1 MLLFKYLWIV
11 ILVVYL
17 TALSLYTYFA
27 FQEATK
33 FLRDHSSEEYNSKY
47 TTMDVIEEV
56 LTDHE
61 GLVILWA
68 VTLVILFLAS
78 IIVYGVTNYEGGG

>member
-17 TALSLYTYFA
+17 AALSIYTYFA
-27 FQEATK
+27 FQEAAK

-47 TTMDVIEEV
+47 TAMDVIEEV

-61 GLVILWA
+61 GLVILWT

-78 IIVYGVTNYEGGG
+78 IIVYGVSTHEGGG

>member
-1 MLLFKYLWIV
+1 MLLFKYLWIL

-17 TALSLYTYFA
+17 VALSIYTYFA
-27 FQEATK
+27 FQEAAK
-33 FLRDHSSEEYNSKY
+33 FLRDRSEDYNSKY
-47 TTMDVIEEV
+47 TAMDVIEEV

-61 GLVILWA
+61 GLVILWT

-78 IIVYGVTNYEGGG
+78 IIVYGVSTHEGGG

>member
-11 ILVVYL
+11 ILIDYL
-17 TALSLYTYFA
+17 AALSIYTFFA

-33 FLRDHSSEEYNSKY
+33 YLRDRSEDYNSKY

-56 LTDHE
+56 LNVHE

-78 IIVYGVTNYEGGG
+78 IIVYGVTNYKGGG

>member
-11 ILVVYL
+11 ILIAYL
-17 TALSLYTYFA
+17 AALSIYTYFA
-27 FQEATK
+27 FQEAK
-33 FLRDHSSEEYNSKY
+33 KYLQNGSEDYNSKY

-56 LTDHE
+56 LNDHE
-61 GLVILWA
+61 GLVILWV
-68 VTLVILFLAS
+68 VTLMILFLAS